1 MNVTIIIPNYNG
13 VRFLPDCL
21 NSIKK
26 QTYTDYSVTVVDN
39 GSSDGSI
46 KLLETHYPEVSV
58 IRLSHNSGFA
68 SACNIGIRSCHSPYI
83 MLLNNDTILAPD
95 CLNFMVKKLIEKPN
109 IFSAGSYI
117 LSINHSHR
125 IDTSGDFYTLFG
137 YAFCRDQGFVSDT
150 RRPPDPLQDS
160 VFTNCGCAALYR
172 RSLLKK
178 TGLLDPAFFAYL
190 EDVDLG
196 IRARR
201 LGYENV
207 HCPEAI
213 VYHIGSATTGTKYS
227 EFKVF
232 HSARNNMWLR
242 RKNLTRI
249 QRLLHFP
256 FVFTGSTLKYLY
268 FRKIGLGKAY
278 FRGCIRGLSSDIK
291 FNPPKES
298 DIFRTEPWILY
309 GTYLYVKQFLQ
320 KRLLP

>member
-26 QTYTDYSVTVVDN
+26 QTYTDYSVTVIDN
-39 GSSDGSI
+39 GSSDGSLN
-46 KLLETHYPEVSV
+46 LLKTHYPEVSV

-68 SACNIGIRSCHSPYI
+68 SACNTGIRSCHSPYV
-83 MLLNNDTILAPD
+83 MLLNNDTILDPD
-95 CLNFMVKKLIEKPN
+95 CLKFLMKRLIENPD
-109 IFSAGSYI
+109 IFSVGSSI
-117 LSINHSHR
+117 LSMNHPHLT
-125 IDTSGDFYTLFG
+125 DTSGDFYNIFG
-137 YAFCRDQGFVSDT
+137 YAFCRNQGLPVQSGT
-150 RRPPDPLQDS
+150 ES
-160 VFTNCGCAALYR
+160 VFTNCGCAVLYR
-172 RSLLKK
+172 RSLLAH
-178 TGLLDPAFFAYL
+178 TGLFDPAFFAYL

-196 IRARR
+196 FRARR
-201 LGYENV
+201 MGYENV

-213 VYHIGSATTGTKYS
+213 IYHIGSATTGTKYS

-256 FVFTGSTLKYLY
+256 FVFMGSILKYLY
-268 FRKIGLGKAY
+268 FRKIGFGRAY
-278 FRGCIRGLSSDIK
+278 FHGCMRGLSSNGNIK
-291 FNPPKES
+291 SPKGR

-320 KRLLP
+320 KRLFS